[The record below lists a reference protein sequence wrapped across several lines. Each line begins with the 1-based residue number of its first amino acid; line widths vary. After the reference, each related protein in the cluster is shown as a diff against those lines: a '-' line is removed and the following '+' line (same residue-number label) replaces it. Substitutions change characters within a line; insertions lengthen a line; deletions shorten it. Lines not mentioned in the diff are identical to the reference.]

1 MRPLNQDLSVKSIH
15 DVKETCFG
23 FFHTE
28 VMVTVG
34 TEEVAAD
41 DRVMV

>member
-15 DVKETCFG
+15 DVKETCL